1 MPYVLRNKNG
11 KIKSFHQGEPP
22 LDAEAMG
29 PDNYNEIVKYLV
41 DKQLLGDLQQV
52 LVSSDLEMIRVLED
66 VVDLLCKNHIITF
79 TDLPEAA
86 QKKMTQRKNVRA
98 GIDGIENLVS
108 DEDDAIF

>member
-22 LDAEAMG
+22 AEAEPMG
-29 PDNYNEIVKYLV
+29 PDNYNEIVTYLI
-41 DKQLLGDLQQV
+41 DKKLVGELQQV
-52 LVSSDLEMIRVLED
+52 LISSDLEMIRVLED
-66 VVDLLCKNHIITF
+66 VIDLLCRNRVITF

-86 QKKMTQRKNVRA
+86 QKKLTQRKSVRA

-108 DEDDAIF
+108 DEDEGIF